1 MVDPG
6 VALILFGLVAS
17 SVAVVLWPRRGV
29 AARLMTMARLTER
42 VRLEDTVKHVY
53 QYQLQGRKCT
63 LESLAGQVEVSTERA
78 ARILE
83 RLTAVG
89 LIHAEG
95 EELVLTEDGQQSALR
110 VLRSHRLWEQ
120 YLAERTGL
128 PAGEWHDRAERME
141 HALTPEETDVLAS
154 RLGHPTYDP
163 HGDPIPTATGALPP
177 LIGVTLFG
185 VDVGQTVEIVHL
197 EDEPREVYEDLER
210 QGLTLRRRLE
220 VVGRSDTAVRVRAGG
235 EVLTLGPVAARNVT
249 VRALSPHEPV
259 DQVHDT
265 LADLT
270 GSETGRVIGI
280 SSACQGPQRR
290 RLLDLGVVAGTEIT
304 PELVSSAGDPV
315 AYRIRGAL
323 IALRKSQASLIEVE
337 RVAGLG
343 HS

>member
-6 VALILFGLVAS
+6 VALILFGLFAS
-17 SVAVVLWPRRGV
+17 LSGIVFWPRRGV
-29 AARLMTMARLTER
+29 AARLMTMVRLTER
-42 VRLEDTVKHVY
+42 VRLEDAVKHVY
-53 QYQLQGRKCT
+53 QYQLQGRECT
-63 LESLAGQVEVSTERA
+63 LESLAGQIEISTHRA
-78 ARILE
+78 ARLLE
-83 RLTAVG
+83 RLTVLG
-89 LIHAEG
+89 FIRAEG
-95 EELVLTEDGQQSALR
+95 EELVLTADGQQSALQ
-110 VLRSHRLWEQ
+110 VVRSHRLWEQ
-120 YLAERTGL
+120 YLAERTSL

-141 HALTPEETDVLAS
+141 HALTPEDTDVLAS
-154 RLGHPTYDP
+154 RLGHPSYDP

-185 VDVGQTVEIVHL
+185 VDVGQTVEIIHL

-210 QGLTLRRRLE
+210 KGLTLRRRLE
-220 VVGRSDTAVRVRAGG
+220 VVDRSDTAVRVRVGD
-235 EVLTLGPVAARNVT
+235 EVLALGPVAARNVT
-249 VRALSPHEPV
+249 VRALSSDEPL

-265 LADLT
+265 LADLN

-323 IALRKSQASLIEVE
+323 IALRRSQASLIDIE

-343 HS
+343 GS